1 MRVSLRVNGEPF
13 DGEVPA
19 RLSLADLLRDRIGLT
34 GTHLGCE
41 HGICGA
47 CTVQVDGEPARS
59 CLMFAAQADGS
70 EITTIEALAPTD
82 EQLHPLQQAFHE
94 HHALQCGFCTPGFL
108 MSVEPL
114 LPDVPGMDDE
124 QLRGLL
130 AGNLCRCTGYQP
142 IVDATRA
149 TAAAGARTRQLTAAV
164 PAPGLSLERLL
175 DLDALGSGLRERAD
189 DWDVRL
195 TLLDRDD
202 RHGISHLQADGRE
215 RSGPGR
221 VRAGIELAVDGD
233 AGLLRARVSARSF
246 GVTLP
251 DGADE
256 PLTAYLRELVDAAPL
271 PPAPSPP
278 AELTSRPE
286 GRRRATHAVALAAG
300 ASAAGV
306 AVAITLARRG
316 RRRRRGW
323 ASTSRRRSAGPMWAN
338 RSAAA
343 RIAAT

>member
-59 CLMFAAQADGS
+59 CLMFAAQADGA
-70 EITTIEALAPTD
+70 EVTTVEALADD

-108 MSVEPL
+108 MSIEPL

-142 IVDATRA
+142 IVEATRA
-149 TAAAGARTRQLTAAV
+149 TAAAGARTRQLAASV

-175 DLDALGSGLRERAD
+175 DLDGLVSGLRDRAPN
-189 DWDVRL
+189 WDVRL

-202 RHGISHLQADGRE
+202 RHAIAHLQADARE

-221 VRAGIELAVDGD
+221 VRAGIELAIDGD

-251 DGADE
+251 DVADE
-256 PLTAYLRELVDAAPL
+256 PLKAYLRELVDTATPAAPAL
-271 PPAPSPP
+271 P
-278 AELTSRPE
+278 AELAPEPTGRP
-286 GRRRATHAVALAAG
+286 RAALVAAG
-300 ASAAGV
+300 AAAAGA
-306 AVAITLARRG
+306 AVTITLARRRA
-316 RRRRRGW
+316 RRRRR
-323 ASTSRRRSAGPMWAN
+323 
-338 RSAAA
+338 
-343 RIAAT
+343 

>member
-59 CLMFAAQADGS
+59 CLMFAAQADGA
-70 EITTIEALAPTD
+70 EVTTVEALADD

-108 MSVEPL
+108 MSIEPL

-142 IVDATRA
+142 IVEATRA
-149 TAAAGARTRQLTAAV
+149 TAAAGARTRQLAASV
-164 PAPGLSLERLL
+164 PARGLSLERLL
-175 DLDALGSGLRERAD
+175 DLDGLDGLVSGLRDRAPN
-189 DWDVRL
+189 WDVRL

-202 RHGISHLQADGRE
+202 RHAIAHLQADARE

-221 VRAGIELAVDGD
+221 VRAGIELAIDGD

-251 DGADE
+251 DGAEE
-256 PLTAYLRELVDAAPL
+256 PLDAYLRELVDTAT
-271 PPAPSPP
+271 PPAPALP
-278 AELTSRPE
+278 AELAPEPTARPR
-286 GRRRATHAVALAAG
+286 GALAA
-300 ASAAGV
+300 AVAAGAAAAGA
-306 AVAITLARRG
+306 AVAITLVRRG
-316 RRRRRGW
+316 ARRRRW
-323 ASTSRRRSAGPMWAN
+323 
-338 RSAAA
+338 
-343 RIAAT
+343 

>member
-1 MRVSLRVNGEPF
+1 MQVSLRVNGEPF

-70 EITTIEALAPTD
+70 EITTVEALAD
-82 EQLHPLQQAFHE
+82 DDGQLHPLQQAFHE

-108 MSVEPL
+108 MSIEPL

-142 IVDATRA
+142 IVEATRA
-149 TAAAGARTRQLTAAV
+149 TAAAGARTRQLAAAV

-175 DLDALGSGLRERAD
+175 DLDALGSGLRERAPR
-189 DWDVRL
+189 WDLRL

-202 RHGISHLQADGRE
+202 RHAIAHLQADARE

-221 VRAGIELAVDGD
+221 VRAGIELAIDRD

-256 PLTAYLRELVDAAPL
+256 PLEAYLREMVDAAGD
-271 PPAPSPP
+271 ADAASPEPVAADALP
-278 AELTSRPE
+278 AELPPQPTS
-286 GRRRATHAVALAAG
+286 RRRAAIVAAAG
-300 ASAAGV
+300 AAAAGT

-316 RRRRRGW
+316 ARRRRG
-323 ASTSRRRSAGPMWAN
+323 
-338 RSAAA
+338 
-343 RIAAT
+343 